1 MVESEAP
8 KIVVR
13 AANGDLW
20 LVRKGATPEKLH
32 SQDDPEPK
40 DQALV
45 DILNATDNNLA
56 SHFASANPGV
66 KVGIAVVD
74 FDGQY

>member
-1 MVESEAP
+1 MAEESAL
-8 KIVVR
+8 KILVR

-20 LVRKGATPEKLH
+20 LIQKGATPVKVH
-32 SQDDPEPK
+32 SQEDPQIK
-40 DQALV
+40 DQDLV
-45 DILNATDNNLA
+45 DILNATDENLA

-66 KVGIAVVD
+66 KVGINVVD